1 MVSSTCSTASI
12 ESAPGGFPGFAT
24 DVAADVV
31 TDGKHSMA
39 LIQRP
44 YSVETGC
51 GYGETN
57 ASMELQLLDALPLLS
72 SSYSLWHH
80 RTKNKKS
87 TYPKLSSI
95 SRRGRYDSSFRLT
108 PDFYPLP
115 RWRPMRSRRTSTKF
129 GDIDLRQLSENL
141 KQFKRQNRRKSV
153 IRFFDC

>member
-1 MVSSTCSTASI
+1 MKKFLLEISPSHIPLFSGFFDAMVSSTCSTASI

-57 ASMELQLLDALPLLS
+57 ASMELQLLG
-72 SSYSLWHH
+72 
-80 RTKNKKS
+80 K
-87 TYPKLSSI
+87 
-95 SRRGRYDSSFRLT
+95 
-108 PDFYPLP
+108 
-115 RWRPMRSRRTSTKF
+115 RSAYF
-129 GDIDLRQLSENL
+129 
-141 KQFKRQNRRKSV
+141 SV
-153 IRFFDC
+153 IVFLFLRMFVCAGWELGCEWGLDAPAHPSTTIL